1 MDEAEARRLA
11 VAEFGS
17 RVARDPGEW
26 DVAGPV
32 VAAVRGPTGVKPHLI
47 FTFTPREATSPSG
60 FPLRIAVDP
69 DTGKTD
75 MLR

>member
-1 MDEAEARRLA
+1 MKRRLCVSLWQSLDHVLRGILA
-11 VAEFGS
+11 
-17 RVARDPGEW
+17 EW

-32 VAAVRGPTGVKPHLI
+32 VAAVRGPTSVKPHLI
-47 FTFTPREATSPSG
+47 FTFTPREATSQGS

-69 DTGKTD
+69 DTAETD